1 MHGLSRRVESIAL
14 LATIPAF
21 YLAMLSSHRL
31 VSMTLYLLG
40 FIASAFATW
49 TDAVAAHKHPA
60 STRDRHGQRQLGM
73 LLSASLLLSAVLP
86 QGDQP
91 DLLILRLGAAALV
104 ILRWGEAILPS
115 SWRGGLP
122 HLLGLGIGVLGL
134 CGLGFWWLE
143 PRVHTFGDGLWLA
156 FTTAATVGYG
166 DIVPSTPASKIFAVF
181 VVLTGF
187 AVLSLVTASI
197 AAVWVQTEERKIEH
211 EILRDLHHELRVVRD
226 ELAAL
231 RREKEAVHAR
241 NALTSITTGQTS

>member
-1 MHGLSRRVESIAL
+1 MHGLPRRVEWVAL

-21 YLAMLSSHRL
+21 YLAMLSSHR
-31 VSMTLYLLG
+31 VISMTLYLLG
-40 FIASAFATW
+40 FIASAFVTW
-49 TDAVAAHKHPA
+49 TDVVAAHRHPT
-60 STRDRHGQRQLGM
+60 STRAQHGQRQLGT

-91 DLLILRLGAAALV
+91 DLLILRLGTAALV

-143 PRVHTFGDGLWLA
+143 PHVHTFGDGLWLA

-226 ELAAL
+226 ELVAL
-231 RREKEAVHAR
+231 RREKESVHGR
-241 NALTSITTGQTS
+241 NALTSLTTGQTS